1 MATQERVLEILEAM
15 KERLD
20 DPAMRQRMGTF
31 TKSVQFDLTDLDVF
45 YVMEVEEG
53 QVISLE
59 EATVDSP
66 DIQVTSDS
74 DVLVGIA
81 TGEVNTMSAFMS
93 GKLQVNASFPD
104 LLKLQQFFQ

>member
-1 MATQERVLEILEAM
+1 MATQEQVLEVLEAM
-15 KERLD
+15 KDRLD
-20 DPAMRQRMGTF
+20 DPDMQQRMGMF
-31 TKSVQFDLTDLDVF
+31 TKSVQFDLTDLQVS
-45 YVMEVEEG
+45 YVMQIEEG
-53 QVISLE
+53 QVTSLE
-59 EATVDSP
+59 EASVESP
-66 DIQVTSDS
+66 DIGVTSDS

>member
-31 TKSVQFDLTDLDVF
+31 TKSVQFDLTDLDVS

-81 TGEVNTMSAFMS
+81 TGEVNTMAAFMS

>member
-31 TKSVQFDLTDLDVF
+31 TKSVQFDLTDLDVS